1 MIRKI
6 GLYIFA
12 AALFYAGITHF
23 IYDHGFARMLPQWV
37 PLKLEIVYMSGIT
50 EWLLSLLLVFPQTRK
65 AAGLATAVFLIAV
78 LPANIYAA
86 IYSIPAPW
94 SEEASPA
101 ALWIRPLFQ
110 PVLIWWVL
118 ACSQDSKPAQRFDKM
133 KRN

>member
-50 EWLLSLLLVFPQTRK
+50 EWLLSLLLIFPQTRK

-86 IYSIPAPW
+86 IYSIPGSLVGGSQSSGSLDPPALP
-94 SEEASPA
+94 ASTH
-101 ALWIRPLFQ
+101 LVGSRLFTGFETSAS
-110 PVLIWWVL
+110 V
-118 ACSQDSKPAQRFDKM
+118 
-133 KRN
+133 